1 MSKLREYLESPDVVT
16 GLPLR
21 VLQEINQLLTEEE
34 AMQDKHDAIMLSAAH
49 AAVDDARQQ
58 LTSLREQ
65 VSRITDTLDDAHNS
79 ENCHTQHSCYYGV
92 ANAIM
97 ELRAAVSI
105 GEAK

>member
-1 MSKLREYLESPDVVT
+1 MSKLREYLEERDT
-16 GLPLR
+16 GTVWASEALK
-21 VLQEINQLLTEEE
+21 LLTEEE
-34 AMQDKHDAIMLSAAH
+34 GEQKELCRREWQMGYDG
-49 AAVDDARQQ
+49 ARLLFRGQFH
-58 LTSLREQ
+58 TLREQ